1 MKARMFLAVWLAGI
15 LCAVCAAALL
25 VPGGAVRVI
34 LILVLTAA
42 GLVLAALAG
51 VDRKSE
57 TEGDALF
64 KKLAELDLSA
74 LAPADSGGTGENKPG
89 NSTALILVFARA
101 VAETL
106 GFIRREIV
114 FMRKNAG
121 NRHTAMGDLR
131 RLLSQLDDKIL
142 KLVSQTINHA
152 AFVEEIHG
160 SVAYIDTAAEKL
172 NALIGEQSTAITESS
187 STIKEMTAT
196 IGSITGI
203 LNKNREA
210 IEHLIRP
217 AKSGKTG
224 IQQVTGIIKDL
235 EQNSESLL
243 HASVMIQTIAQQT
256 NLLSMNA
263 AIEAAHAGE
272 AGRGFAV
279 VAEEIHKLAEISTKQ
294 GKTISTVLSNLK
306 KQIHEASGLST
317 ASLEQFNTIV
327 DMIDEIQTQESA
339 ISNAMIEQ
347 SSGCTQMIG
356 AVKNIDEITGH
367 VREDSALTK
376 ESCRSIFQTMQEINK
391 ETVEISI
398 NVNAIMGVSDE
409 LLEYD
414 FGEGTDEMAESV
426 DRVSEAAEKFRL

>member
-1 MKARMFLAVWLAGI
+1 MKTRMFLAIWLAGI

-25 VPGGAVRVI
+25 VPDGIMRVI
-34 LILVLTAA
+34 LILALTAA
-42 GLVLAALAG
+42 GLVLAVSTGLS
-51 VDRKSE
+51 RKSE
-57 TEGDALF
+57 TEGETLL

-74 LAPADSGGTGENKPG
+74 LAPVDSGGTGGNKPDDR
-89 NSTALILVFARA
+89 TALSLVFARA

-106 GFIRREIV
+106 EFIRQELV
-114 FMRKNAG
+114 FMRENAG
-121 NRHTAMGDLR
+121 NRHTVIEDLR
-131 RLLSQLDDKIL
+131 RILSQLDDKIL

-160 SVAYIDTAAEKL
+160 SVAHIDTAAEKL
-172 NALIGEQSTAITESS
+172 NALIGDQSSAITESS

-203 LNKNREA
+203 LNKNHEA
-210 IEHLIRP
+210 IERLVRP

-224 IQQVTGIIKDL
+224 IQQVADIIKDL

-243 HASVMIQTIAQQT
+243 QASVMIQTIAQQT

-294 GKTISTVLSNLK
+294 SKTISTVLSNLK
-306 KQIHEASGLST
+306 KQIHEASGISAT
-317 ASLEQFNTIV
+317 SLEQFNTIV

-339 ISNAMIEQ
+339 ISDAMFEQ
-347 SSGCTQMIG
+347 SSGCTQMLH
-356 AVKNIDEITGH
+356 AVKNIDEITVH

-414 FGEGTDEMAESV
+414 FGEGISEMAESV
-426 DRVSEAAEKFRL
+426 NRVSEAAGKFRL

>member
-1 MKARMFLAVWLAGI
+1 MKPRVFLAIWFAGI
-15 LCAVCAAALL
+15 LCAVCVAALL
-25 VPGGAVRVI
+25 VPGGAVRAI
-34 LILVLTAA
+34 LLLVLTAA
-42 GLVLAALAG
+42 GLVPAALAG
-51 VDRKSE
+51 LPRKSE
-57 TEGDALF
+57 TEGDALLR
-64 KKLAELDLSA
+64 KLAEKDLSA
-74 LAPADSGGTGENKPG
+74 LADSGGTGENRPDG
-89 NSTALILVFARA
+89 RTALSLVFARA

-106 GFIRREIV
+106 MFIRQELA
-114 FMRKNAG
+114 FMRENAG
-121 NRHTAMGDLR
+121 NRHTVIGDLQ

-160 SVAYIDTAAEKL
+160 SVAHIDTAAEKL
-172 NALIGEQSTAITESS
+172 NALIGDQSTAITESS

-203 LNKNREA
+203 LSKNHEA
-210 IEHLIRP
+210 IERLIRP

-224 IQQVTGIIKDL
+224 IQQVAGIIKDL
-235 EQNSESLL
+235 EENSESLL
-243 HASVMIQTIAQQT
+243 QASVMIQTIAQQT

-294 GKTISTVLSNLK
+294 SKTISTVLSNLK
-306 KQIHEASGLST
+306 KQIHEASGISAL
-317 ASLEQFNTIV
+317 SLEQFNTIV

-339 ISNAMIEQ
+339 ISDAMFEQ
-347 SSGCTQMIG
+347 SSGCTQMLH
-356 AVKNIDEITGH
+356 AVKNIDEITVH

-376 ESCRSIFQTMQEINK
+376 ESCRSIFHTMQEINK
-391 ETVEISI
+391 ETAEISI
-398 NVNAIMGVSDE
+398 NVNAIMGVSDD

-414 FGEGTDEMAESV
+414 FGEGTSEMAESV
-426 DRVSEAAEKFRL
+426 NRASEAAEKFRL

>member
-1 MKARMFLAVWLAGI
+1 MFLAIWLAGI

-25 VPGGAVRVI
+25 VPDGIMRVI
-34 LILVLTAA
+34 LILALTAA
-42 GLVLAALAG
+42 GLVLAVSTGLS
-51 VDRKSE
+51 RKSE
-57 TEGDALF
+57 TEGETLL

-74 LAPADSGGTGENKPG
+74 LAPVDSGGTGGNKPDDR
-89 NSTALILVFARA
+89 TALSLVFARA

-106 GFIRREIV
+106 EFIRQELV
-114 FMRKNAG
+114 FMRENAG
-121 NRHTAMGDLR
+121 NRHTVIEDLR
-131 RLLSQLDDKIL
+131 RILSQLDDKIL

-160 SVAYIDTAAEKL
+160 SVAHIDTAAEKL
-172 NALIGEQSTAITESS
+172 NALIGDQSSAITESS

-203 LNKNREA
+203 LNKNHEA
-210 IEHLIRP
+210 IERLVRP

-224 IQQVTGIIKDL
+224 IQQVADIIKDL

-243 HASVMIQTIAQQT
+243 QASVMIQTIAQQT

-294 GKTISTVLSNLK
+294 SKTISTVLSNLK
-306 KQIHEASGLST
+306 KQIHEASGISAT
-317 ASLEQFNTIV
+317 SLEQFNTIV

-339 ISNAMIEQ
+339 ISDAMFEQ
-347 SSGCTQMIG
+347 SSGCTQMLH
-356 AVKNIDEITGH
+356 AVKNIDEITVH

-414 FGEGTDEMAESV
+414 FGEGISEMAESV
-426 DRVSEAAEKFRL
+426 NRVSEAAGKFRL